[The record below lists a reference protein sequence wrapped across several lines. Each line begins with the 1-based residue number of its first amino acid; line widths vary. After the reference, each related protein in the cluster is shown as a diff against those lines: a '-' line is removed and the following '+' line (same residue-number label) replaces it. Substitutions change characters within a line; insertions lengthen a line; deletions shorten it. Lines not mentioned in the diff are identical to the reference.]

1 MEERL
6 EPWIEAVGAFFCF
19 EWSENQRDDEAKV
32 EGYEEKVLVL
42 KGKQIKNKTKSFF
55 FDGREARA
63 VDRSGKGFFCCER
76 SKVKSIGKFIF

>member
-6 EPWIEAVGAFFCF
+6 EPWIEAAGAFFCF

-42 KGKQIKNKTKSFF
+42 KGKQIKNKKPNPSF
-55 FDGREARA
+55 FDGERGWLWCER
-63 VDRSGKGFFCCER
+63 RFFCRGGVR
-76 SKVKSIGKFIF
+76 SKY